1 MKKIILLISLF
12 SLVGSNLLFAAHR
25 QSDSKNPLINLI
37 STLEHNYFD
46 ITENLLNE
54 ELEANFELSR
64 LKILLNDFHQV
75 SEVILQ
81 SISAADQTRVLK
93 ENSSFNQIRQ
103 LTLLNLR
110 EIENK
115 LIQLEA
121 RSTSYNLIN
130 LLKSVELANTYCEE
144 IIRYRE
150 HINNPYF
157 AKASLI
163 KKVRKSKMLEERLG
177 ADGITNNQWQ
187 KIMTSGVGS
196 QAPDLIRQI
205 NRQNQDLLI
214 QFKKEEKAIVKTGT
228 LEEVVTNTNVVDG
241 LIYTYSD
248 FPPDKLSYIYSSDSF
263 LIQGLISWLV
273 YINSGTKVLLSELFH
288 SRLDE
293 QRLLKELNLKSA
305 TTNTIHRS
313 IKNENQDEIWLEL
326 NSSIL
331 KNKYFSEIKIDRVSI
346 EKENIIF
353 YSQENAILSL
363 NNRSGDLLEQIK
375 AQINNQRQPEYQ
387 MNSFNIQLSTY

>member
-1 MKKIILLISLF
+1 MKKIILLISLI

-214 QFKKEEKAIVKTGT
+214 QFKKEEKAIVKTGA

-363 NNRSGDLLEQIK
+363 NNRSGNLLEQIK
-375 AQINNQRQPEYQ
+375 AQINNQRQLEYQ
-387 MNSFNIQLSTY
+387 MNSFNIQLNTY

>member
-1 MKKIILLISLF
+1 MKKIILLISLI
-12 SLVGSNLLFAAHR
+12 SLVGSNLLFAAYR

-64 LKILLNDFHQV
+64 LKFLLNDFHQV
-75 SEVILQ
+75 TEVILQ
-81 SISAADQTRVLK
+81 SISTADQTRVLK

-103 LTLLNLR
+103 LTLLNLK
-110 EIENK
+110 EIESK

-121 RSTSYNLIN
+121 HSASYNLIN
-130 LLKSVELANTYCEE
+130 LLKLVELANTYCEE
-144 IIRYRE
+144 IVRYRE

-214 QFKKEEKAIVKTGT
+214 QFKKEEKAIVKTGA
-228 LEEVVTNTNVVDG
+228 LEEVVTNTHVVDG

-363 NNRSGDLLEQIK
+363 NNKSGDLLEQIK

-387 MNSFNIQLSTY
+387 MNLFNIQLSTY

>member
-1 MKKIILLISLF
+1 MKKIILLISLI

-331 KNKYFSEIKIDRVSI
+331 KNKFFSEIRIDRVSI

-363 NNRSGDLLEQIK
+363 NNRSGNLLEQIK
-375 AQINNQRQPEYQ
+375 AQINNQRQLEYQ
-387 MNSFNIQLSTY
+387 MNSFNIQLNTY

>member
-25 QSDSKNPLINLI
+25 QGDSKNPLINLI

-64 LKILLNDFHQV
+64 LKFLLNDFHQV
-75 SEVILQ
+75 TEVILQ
-81 SISAADQTRVLK
+81 SISTADQTRVLK

-103 LTLLNLR
+103 LTLLNLK
-110 EIENK
+110 EIESK

-121 RSTSYNLIN
+121 RSASYNLIN
-130 LLKSVELANTYCEE
+130 LLKLVELANTYCEE
-144 IIRYRE
+144 IVRYRE

-214 QFKKEEKAIVKTGT
+214 QFKKEEKAIVKTGA
-228 LEEVVTNTNVVDG
+228 LEEVVTNTHVVDG

-331 KNKYFSEIKIDRVSI
+331 KNKYFSEIRIDRVSI

-375 AQINNQRQPEYQ
+375 AQINNQRQLEYQ

>member
-1 MKKIILLISLF
+1 MKKIILLISLI

-81 SISAADQTRVLK
+81 SISAADQTSVLK

-363 NNRSGDLLEQIK
+363 NNRSGNLLEQIK
-375 AQINNQRQPEYQ
+375 AQINNQRQLEYQ
-387 MNSFNIQLSTY
+387 MNSFNIQLNTS

>member
-12 SLVGSNLLFAAHR
+12 SLVGSNLLFAAHS

-64 LKILLNDFHQV
+64 LKFLLNDFHQV
-75 SEVILQ
+75 TEVILQ
-81 SISAADQTRVLK
+81 SISTADQTRVLK

-103 LTLLNLR
+103 LTLLNLK
-110 EIENK
+110 EIESK

-121 RSTSYNLIN
+121 HSASYNLIN
-130 LLKSVELANTYCEE
+130 LLKLVELANTYCEE
-144 IIRYRE
+144 IVRYRE

-214 QFKKEEKAIVKTGT
+214 QFKKEEKAIVKTGA
-228 LEEVVTNTNVVDG
+228 LEEVVTNTHVVDG

-288 SRLDE
+288 FRLDE

-331 KNKYFSEIKIDRVSI
+331 KNKYFSEIRIDRVSI

-363 NNRSGDLLEQIK
+363 NNKSGDLLEQIK

-387 MNSFNIQLSTY
+387 MNLFNIQLSTY

>member
-1 MKKIILLISLF
+1 MKKIILLISLI
-12 SLVGSNLLFAAHR
+12 SLVGSNLLFAAYR
-25 QSDSKNPLINLI
+25 QSDSKNPLIKLI

-64 LKILLNDFHQV
+64 LKFLLNDFHQV
-75 SEVILQ
+75 TEVILQ

-103 LTLLNLR
+103 LTLLNLK
-110 EIENK
+110 EIESK

-121 RSTSYNLIN
+121 RSASYNLIN
-130 LLKSVELANTYCEE
+130 LLKLVEFANTYCEE
-144 IIRYRE
+144 IVRYRE

-214 QFKKEEKAIVKTGT
+214 QFKKEEKAIVKTGA
-228 LEEVVTNTNVVDG
+228 LEEVVTNTHVVDG

-331 KNKYFSEIKIDRVSI
+331 KNKYFSEIRIDRVSI

>member
-1 MKKIILLISLF
+1 MKKIILLISLI
-12 SLVGSNLLFAAHR
+12 SLVGSNLLFAAYR

-64 LKILLNDFHQV
+64 LKFLLNDFHQV
-75 SEVILQ
+75 TEVILQ
-81 SISAADQTRVLK
+81 SISTADQTRVLK

-214 QFKKEEKAIVKTGT
+214 QFKKEEKAIVKTGA
-228 LEEVVTNTNVVDG
+228 LEEVVTNTHVVDG

-288 SRLDE
+288 FRLDE

-331 KNKYFSEIKIDRVSI
+331 KNKYFSEIRIDRVSI

-387 MNSFNIQLSTY
+387 MNLFNIQLSTY

>member
-1 MKKIILLISLF
+1 MKKIILLISLI
-12 SLVGSNLLFAAHR
+12 SLVGSNLLFAAYR

-64 LKILLNDFHQV
+64 LKFLLNDFHQV
-75 SEVILQ
+75 TEVILQ
-81 SISAADQTRVLK
+81 SISTADQTRVLK

-103 LTLLNLR
+103 LTLLNLK
-110 EIENK
+110 ETESK

-121 RSTSYNLIN
+121 RSASYNLIN

-144 IIRYRE
+144 IVRYRE

-214 QFKKEEKAIVKTGT
+214 QFKKEEKAIVKTGA
-228 LEEVVTNTNVVDG
+228 LEEVVTNTHVVDG

-331 KNKYFSEIKIDRVSI
+331 KNKSFSEIRIDRVSI

-375 AQINNQRQPEYQ
+375 AKINNQRQPEYQ

>member
-1 MKKIILLISLF
+1 MKKIILLISLI
-12 SLVGSNLLFAAHR
+12 SLVGSNLLFAAYR
-25 QSDSKNPLINLI
+25 QSDSKNPLIKLI

-64 LKILLNDFHQV
+64 LKFLLNDFHQV
-75 SEVILQ
+75 TEVILQ
-81 SISAADQTRVLK
+81 SISTADQTRVLK

-103 LTLLNLR
+103 LTLLNLK
-110 EIENK
+110 EIESK

-121 RSTSYNLIN
+121 HSASYNLIN
-130 LLKSVELANTYCEE
+130 LLKLVELANTYCEE
-144 IIRYRE
+144 IVRYRE

-214 QFKKEEKAIVKTGT
+214 QFKKEEKAIVKTGA
-228 LEEVVTNTNVVDG
+228 LEEVVTNTHVVDG

-288 SRLDE
+288 FRLDE

-331 KNKYFSEIKIDRVSI
+331 KNKYFSEIRIDRVSI

-363 NNRSGDLLEQIK
+363 NNKSGDLLEQIK

-387 MNSFNIQLSTY
+387 MNLFNIQLSTY

>member
-12 SLVGSNLLFAAHR
+12 SLVDSNLLFAAHR

-363 NNRSGDLLEQIK
+363 NNRSGNLLEQIK
-375 AQINNQRQPEYQ
+375 AQINNQRQLEYQ

>member
-1 MKKIILLISLF
+1 MKKIILLISLI
-12 SLVGSNLLFAAHR
+12 SLVGSNLLFAAYR

-64 LKILLNDFHQV
+64 LKFLLNDFHQV
-75 SEVILQ
+75 TEVILQ
-81 SISAADQTRVLK
+81 SISTADQTRVLK

-103 LTLLNLR
+103 LTLLNLK
-110 EIENK
+110 EIESK

-121 RSTSYNLIN
+121 RSASYNLIN
-130 LLKSVELANTYCEE
+130 LLKLVELANTYCEE
-144 IIRYRE
+144 IVRYRE

-214 QFKKEEKAIVKTGT
+214 QFKKEEKAIVKTGA
-228 LEEVVTNTNVVDG
+228 LEEVVTNTHVVDG

-331 KNKYFSEIKIDRVSI
+331 KNKSFSEIKIDRVSI

-363 NNRSGDLLEQIK
+363 NNRSGNLLEQIK
-375 AQINNQRQPEYQ
+375 AKINNQRQPEYQ

>member
-1 MKKIILLISLF
+1 MKKIILLISLI
-12 SLVGSNLLFAAHR
+12 SLVGSNLLFAAYR

-64 LKILLNDFHQV
+64 LKFLLNDFHQV
-75 SEVILQ
+75 TEVILQ
-81 SISAADQTRVLK
+81 SISTADQTRVLK

-103 LTLLNLR
+103 LTLLNLK
-110 EIENK
+110 EIESK

-121 RSTSYNLIN
+121 RSASYNLIN
-130 LLKSVELANTYCEE
+130 LLKLVELANTYCEE
-144 IIRYRE
+144 IVRYRE

-331 KNKYFSEIKIDRVSI
+331 KNKSFSEIRIDRVSI

-375 AQINNQRQPEYQ
+375 AKINNQRQPEYQ
-387 MNSFNIQLSTY
+387 MNSFNIQLNTY

>member
-25 QSDSKNPLINLI
+25 QIDSKNPLINLI

-103 LTLLNLR
+103 LTLLNLK
-110 EIENK
+110 EIESK

-273 YINSGTKVLLSELFH
+273 YINSGTKVLLSELFN

-363 NNRSGDLLEQIK
+363 NNRSGNLLEQIK
-375 AQINNQRQPEYQ
+375 AQINNQRQLEYQ
-387 MNSFNIQLSTY
+387 MNSFNIQLNTY

>member
-1 MKKIILLISLF
+1 MKKIILLISLI
-12 SLVGSNLLFAAHR
+12 SLVGSNLLFAAYR

-64 LKILLNDFHQV
+64 LKFLLNDFHQV
-75 SEVILQ
+75 TEVILQ
-81 SISAADQTRVLK
+81 SISTADQTRVLK

-103 LTLLNLR
+103 LTLLNLK
-110 EIENK
+110 EIESK

-130 LLKSVELANTYCEE
+130 LLKLVELANTYCEE
-144 IIRYRE
+144 IVRYRE

-331 KNKYFSEIKIDRVSI
+331 KNKYFSEIRIDRVSI

-363 NNRSGDLLEQIK
+363 NNKSGDLLEQIK

-387 MNSFNIQLSTY
+387 MNLFNIQLSTY

>member
-1 MKKIILLISLF
+1 MKKIILLISLI

-363 NNRSGDLLEQIK
+363 NNRSGNLLEQIK
-375 AQINNQRQPEYQ
+375 AQINNQRQLEYQ

>member
-1 MKKIILLISLF
+1 MKKIILLISLI

-103 LTLLNLR
+103 LTLLNLK
-110 EIENK
+110 EIESK

-363 NNRSGDLLEQIK
+363 NNRSGNLLEQIK
-375 AQINNQRQPEYQ
+375 AQINNQRQLEYQ

>member
-1 MKKIILLISLF
+1 MKKIILLISLI
-12 SLVGSNLLFAAHR
+12 SLVGSNLLFAAYR

-64 LKILLNDFHQV
+64 LKFLLNDFHQV
-75 SEVILQ
+75 TEVILQ
-81 SISAADQTRVLK
+81 SISTADQTRVLK

-103 LTLLNLR
+103 LTLLNLK
-110 EIENK
+110 EIESK

-121 RSTSYNLIN
+121 RSASYNLIN
-130 LLKSVELANTYCEE
+130 LLKLVELANTYCEE
-144 IIRYRE
+144 IVRYRE

-214 QFKKEEKAIVKTGT
+214 QFKKEEKAIVKTGA

-331 KNKYFSEIKIDRVSI
+331 KNKSFSEIRIDRVSI

-375 AQINNQRQPEYQ
+375 AKINNQRQPEYQ

>member
-1 MKKIILLISLF
+1 MKKIILLISLI

-103 LTLLNLR
+103 LTLLNLK
-110 EIENK
+110 EIESK

-121 RSTSYNLIN
+121 RSASYNLIN
-130 LLKSVELANTYCEE
+130 LLKLVELANTYCEE
-144 IIRYRE
+144 IVRYRE

-214 QFKKEEKAIVKTGT
+214 QFKKEEKAIVKTGA
-228 LEEVVTNTNVVDG
+228 LEEVVTNTHVVDG

-375 AQINNQRQPEYQ
+375 AKINNQRQPEYQ
-387 MNSFNIQLSTY
+387 MNSFNIQLNTY

>member
-1 MKKIILLISLF
+1 MKKIILLISLI

-375 AQINNQRQPEYQ
+375 AKINNQRQLEYQ
-387 MNSFNIQLSTY
+387 MNSFNIQLNTY

>member
-1 MKKIILLISLF
+1 MKKIILLISLI
-12 SLVGSNLLFAAHR
+12 SLVGSNLLFAAYR

-64 LKILLNDFHQV
+64 LKFLLNDFHQV
-75 SEVILQ
+75 TEVILQ

-103 LTLLNLR
+103 LTLLNLK
-110 EIENK
+110 EIESK

-121 RSTSYNLIN
+121 RSASYNLIN
-130 LLKSVELANTYCEE
+130 LLKLVELANTYCEE
-144 IIRYRE
+144 IVRYRE

-214 QFKKEEKAIVKTGT
+214 QFKKEEKAIVKTGA
-228 LEEVVTNTNVVDG
+228 LEEVVTNTHVVDG

-331 KNKYFSEIKIDRVSI
+331 KNKYFSEIRIDRVSI

>member
-363 NNRSGDLLEQIK
+363 NNRSGNLLEQIK
-375 AQINNQRQPEYQ
+375 AQINNQRQLEYQ
-387 MNSFNIQLSTY
+387 MNSFNIQLNTY

>member
-1 MKKIILLISLF
+1 MKKIILLISLI
-12 SLVGSNLLFAAHR
+12 SLVGSNLLFAAYR

-103 LTLLNLR
+103 LTLLNLK
-110 EIENK
+110 EIESK

-121 RSTSYNLIN
+121 HSASYNLIN
-130 LLKSVELANTYCEE
+130 LLKLVELANTYCEE
-144 IIRYRE
+144 IVRYRE

-214 QFKKEEKAIVKTGT
+214 QFKKEEKAIVKTGA
-228 LEEVVTNTNVVDG
+228 LEEVVTNTHVVDG

-375 AQINNQRQPEYQ
+375 AKINNQRQPEYQ
-387 MNSFNIQLSTY
+387 MNSFNIQLNTY

>member
-1 MKKIILLISLF
+1 MKKIILLISLI
-12 SLVGSNLLFAAHR
+12 SLVGSNLLFAAYR

-64 LKILLNDFHQV
+64 LKFLLNDFHQV
-75 SEVILQ
+75 TEVILQ
-81 SISAADQTRVLK
+81 SISTADQTRVLK

-103 LTLLNLR
+103 LTLLNLK
-110 EIENK
+110 ETESK

-121 RSTSYNLIN
+121 SLTSYNLIN

-144 IIRYRE
+144 IVRYRE

-157 AKASLI
+157 AKVSLI

-214 QFKKEEKAIVKTGT
+214 QFKKEEKAIVKTGA
-228 LEEVVTNTNVVDG
+228 LEEVVTNTHVVDG

-331 KNKYFSEIKIDRVSI
+331 KNKFFSEIRIDRVSI

-353 YSQENAILSL
+353 YSQENTILSL
-363 NNRSGDLLEQIK
+363 KNRSGDLLEQIK

>member
-1 MKKIILLISLF
+1 MKKIILLISLI
-12 SLVGSNLLFAAHR
+12 SLVGSNLLFAAYR

-64 LKILLNDFHQV
+64 LKFLLNDFHQV
-75 SEVILQ
+75 TEVILQ
-81 SISAADQTRVLK
+81 SISTADQTRVLK

-103 LTLLNLR
+103 LTLLNLK
-110 EIENK
+110 EIESK

-121 RSTSYNLIN
+121 RSASYNLIN
-130 LLKSVELANTYCEE
+130 LLKLVELANTYCEE
-144 IIRYRE
+144 IVRYRE

-331 KNKYFSEIKIDRVSI
+331 KNKSFSEIRIDRVSI

-375 AQINNQRQPEYQ
+375 AKINNQRQPEYQ

>member
-1 MKKIILLISLF
+1 MKKIILLISLI
-12 SLVGSNLLFAAHR
+12 SLVGSNLLFAAYR
-25 QSDSKNPLINLI
+25 QSDSKNPLIKLI

-103 LTLLNLR
+103 LTLLNLK
-110 EIENK
+110 EIESK

-121 RSTSYNLIN
+121 HSASYNLIN
-130 LLKSVELANTYCEE
+130 LLKLVELANTYCEE
-144 IIRYRE
+144 IVRYRE

-214 QFKKEEKAIVKTGT
+214 QFKKEEKAIVKTGA
-228 LEEVVTNTNVVDG
+228 LEEVVTNTHVVDG

-363 NNRSGDLLEQIK
+363 NNKSGDLLEQIK

-387 MNSFNIQLSTY
+387 MNLFNIQLSTY

>member
-1 MKKIILLISLF
+1 MKKIILLISLI
-12 SLVGSNLLFAAHR
+12 SLVGSNLLFAAYR

-64 LKILLNDFHQV
+64 LKFLLNDFHQV
-75 SEVILQ
+75 TEVILQ
-81 SISAADQTRVLK
+81 SISTADQTRVLK

-214 QFKKEEKAIVKTGT
+214 QFKKEEKAIVKTGA
-228 LEEVVTNTNVVDG
+228 LEEVVTNTHVVDG

-375 AQINNQRQPEYQ
+375 AKINNQRQPEYQ

>member
-1 MKKIILLISLF
+1 MKKIILLISLI
-12 SLVGSNLLFAAHR
+12 SLVDSNLLFAAHR

-37 STLEHNYFD
+37 STLQHNYFD

-103 LTLLNLR
+103 LTLLNLK
-110 EIENK
+110 EIESK

-375 AQINNQRQPEYQ
+375 AQINNQRQLEYQ

>member
-1 MKKIILLISLF
+1 MKKIILLISLI
-12 SLVGSNLLFAAHR
+12 SLVGSNLLFAAYR

-64 LKILLNDFHQV
+64 LKFLLNDFHQV
-75 SEVILQ
+75 TEVILQ
-81 SISAADQTRVLK
+81 SISTADQTRVLK

-103 LTLLNLR
+103 LTLLNLK
-110 EIENK
+110 EIESK

-121 RSTSYNLIN
+121 RSASYNLIN
-130 LLKSVELANTYCEE
+130 LLKLVELANTYCEE
-144 IIRYRE
+144 IVRYRE

-214 QFKKEEKAIVKTGT
+214 QFKKEEKAIVKTGA
-228 LEEVVTNTNVVDG
+228 LEEVVTNTHVVDG

-331 KNKYFSEIKIDRVSI
+331 KNKSFSEIRIDRVSI

>member
-1 MKKIILLISLF
+1 MKKIILLISLI
-12 SLVGSNLLFAAHR
+12 SLVGSNLLFAAYR
-25 QSDSKNPLINLI
+25 QSDSKNPLIKLI

-64 LKILLNDFHQV
+64 LKFLLNDFHQV
-75 SEVILQ
+75 TEVILQ

-103 LTLLNLR
+103 LTLLNLK
-110 EIENK
+110 EIESK

-121 RSTSYNLIN
+121 RSASYNLIN
-130 LLKSVELANTYCEE
+130 LLKLVEFANTYCEE
-144 IIRYRE
+144 IVRYRE

-214 QFKKEEKAIVKTGT
+214 QFKKEEKAIVKTGA
-228 LEEVVTNTNVVDG
+228 LEEVVTNTHVVDG

-331 KNKYFSEIKIDRVSI
+331 KNKYFSEIRIDRVSI

-387 MNSFNIQLSTY
+387 MNLFNIQLSTY

>member
-1 MKKIILLISLF
+1 MKKIILLISLI
-12 SLVGSNLLFAAHR
+12 SLVGSNLLFAAYR
-25 QSDSKNPLINLI
+25 QSDSKNPLIKLI

-64 LKILLNDFHQV
+64 LKFLLNDFHQV
-75 SEVILQ
+75 TEVILQ
-81 SISAADQTRVLK
+81 SISTADQTRVLK

-103 LTLLNLR
+103 LTLLNLK
-110 EIENK
+110 EIESK

-214 QFKKEEKAIVKTGT
+214 QFKKEEKAIVKTGA
-228 LEEVVTNTNVVDG
+228 LEEVVTNTHVVDG

-375 AQINNQRQPEYQ
+375 AQINNQRQLEYQ

>member
-1 MKKIILLISLF
+1 MQYYEENNGKI
-12 SLVGSNLLFAAHR
+12 
-25 QSDSKNPLINLI
+25 
-37 STLEHNYFD
+37 
-46 ITENLLNE
+46 
-54 ELEANFELSR
+54 
-64 LKILLNDFHQV
+64 
-75 SEVILQ
+75 
-81 SISAADQTRVLK
+81 
-93 ENSSFNQIRQ
+93 
-103 LTLLNLR
+103 
-110 EIENK
+110 
-115 LIQLEA
+115 
-121 RSTSYNLIN
+121 
-130 LLKSVELANTYCEE
+130 
-144 IIRYRE
+144 
-150 HINNPYF
+150 
-157 AKASLI
+157 
-163 KKVRKSKMLEERLG
+163 
-177 ADGITNNQWQ
+177 
-187 KIMTSGVGS
+187 
-196 QAPDLIRQI
+196 
-205 NRQNQDLLI
+205 
-214 QFKKEEKAIVKTGT
+214 EKAIVKTGT
-228 LEEVVTNTNVVDG
+228 LEEVVTNTHVVDG

-331 KNKYFSEIKIDRVSI
+331 KNKSFSEIRIDRVSI

-375 AQINNQRQPEYQ
+375 AKINNQRQPEYQ

>member
-1 MKKIILLISLF
+1 MKKIILLISLI
-12 SLVGSNLLFAAHR
+12 SLVGSNLLFAAYR
-25 QSDSKNPLINLI
+25 QSDSKNPLIKLI

-64 LKILLNDFHQV
+64 LKFLLNDFHQV
-75 SEVILQ
+75 TEVILQ
-81 SISAADQTRVLK
+81 SISTADQTRVLK

-103 LTLLNLR
+103 LTLLNLK
-110 EIENK
+110 EIESK

-121 RSTSYNLIN
+121 HSASYNLIN
-130 LLKSVELANTYCEE
+130 LLKLVELANTYCEE
-144 IIRYRE
+144 IVRYRE

-214 QFKKEEKAIVKTGT
+214 QFKKEEKAIVKTGA
-228 LEEVVTNTNVVDG
+228 LEEVVTNTHVVDG

-288 SRLDE
+288 FRLDE

-331 KNKYFSEIKIDRVSI
+331 KNKYF
-346 EKENIIF
+346 
-353 YSQENAILSL
+353 LSAL
-363 NNRSGDLLEQIK
+363 KKLGNVFLI
-375 AQINNQRQPEYQ
+375 P
-387 MNSFNIQLSTY
+387 

>member
-1 MKKIILLISLF
+1 MKKIILLISLI

-214 QFKKEEKAIVKTGT
+214 QFKKEEKAIVKTGA

-363 NNRSGDLLEQIK
+363 NNRSGNLLEQIK
-375 AQINNQRQPEYQ
+375 AQINNQRQLEYQ

>member
-1 MKKIILLISLF
+1 MKKIILLISLI
-12 SLVGSNLLFAAHR
+12 SLVGSNLLFAAYR

-64 LKILLNDFHQV
+64 LKFLLNDFHQV
-75 SEVILQ
+75 TEVILQ
-81 SISAADQTRVLK
+81 SISTADQTRVLK

-103 LTLLNLR
+103 LTLLNLK
-110 EIENK
+110 EIESK

-121 RSTSYNLIN
+121 RSASYNLIN
-130 LLKSVELANTYCEE
+130 LLKLVELANTYCEE
-144 IIRYRE
+144 IVRYRE

-228 LEEVVTNTNVVDG
+228 LEEVVTNTHVVDG

-331 KNKYFSEIKIDRVSI
+331 KNKSFSEIRIDRVSI

-375 AQINNQRQPEYQ
+375 AKINNQRQPEYQ

>member
-1 MKKIILLISLF
+1 MKKIILLISLI
-12 SLVGSNLLFAAHR
+12 SLVGSNLLFAAYR
-25 QSDSKNPLINLI
+25 QSDSKNPLIKLI

-64 LKILLNDFHQV
+64 LKFLLNDFHQV
-75 SEVILQ
+75 TEVILQ
-81 SISAADQTRVLK
+81 SISTADQTRVLK

-103 LTLLNLR
+103 LTLLNLK
-110 EIENK
+110 EIESK

-121 RSTSYNLIN
+121 HSASYNLIN
-130 LLKSVELANTYCEE
+130 LLKLVELANTYCEE
-144 IIRYRE
+144 IVRYRE

-214 QFKKEEKAIVKTGT
+214 QFKKEEKAIVKTGA
-228 LEEVVTNTNVVDG
+228 LEEVVTNTHVVDG

-331 KNKYFSEIKIDRVSI
+331 KNKYFSEIRIDRVSI

-375 AQINNQRQPEYQ
+375 AQINNQRQLEYQ

>member
-1 MKKIILLISLF
+1 MKKIILLISLI
-12 SLVGSNLLFAAHR
+12 SLVDSNLLFAAHR

-37 STLEHNYFD
+37 STLQHNYFD
-46 ITENLLNE
+46 ITEDILNE
-54 ELEANFELSR
+54 ELEGDCELSR
-64 LKILLNDFHQV
+64 LKFLLNDFHQV
-75 SEVILQ
+75 TEVIIQ
-81 SISAADQTRVLK
+81 SISTADQTRVLK

-103 LTLLNLR
+103 ITLLNLK

-115 LIQLEA
+115 LNQTEA
-121 RSTSYNLIN
+121 LSPNYNLVN
-130 LLKSVELANTYCEE
+130 LLKSVELANNYCEE

-157 AKASLI
+157 AKASLK
-163 KKVRKSKMLEERLG
+163 KKVRKSKMLEESLG

-273 YINSGTKVLLSELFH
+273 YINSGTKVLLSELFN

-293 QRLLKELNLKSA
+293 QRLLSELNLKSA
-305 TTNTIHRS
+305 ATNTIHRS
-313 IKNENQDEIWLEL
+313 IKNKNQDEIWLEL
-326 NSSIL
+326 NSSNL
-331 KNKYFSEIKIDRVSI
+331 KNNHYSEIRIDRVSI
-346 EKENIIF
+346 ETERIIF
-353 YSQENAILSL
+353 YSQEKNILSL
-363 NNRSGDLLEQIK
+363 KKRSGDLLEQIK

-387 MNSFNIQLSTY
+387 INTFNFQLSAY

>member
-1 MKKIILLISLF
+1 MKKIILLISLI

-103 LTLLNLR
+103 LTLLNLK
-110 EIENK
+110 EIESK

-121 RSTSYNLIN
+121 HSASYNLIN
-130 LLKSVELANTYCEE
+130 LLKLVELANTYCEE
-144 IIRYRE
+144 IVRYRE

-375 AQINNQRQPEYQ
+375 AQINNQRQLEYQ

>member
-1 MKKIILLISLF
+1 MKKIILLISLI

-103 LTLLNLR
+103 LTLLNLK
-110 EIENK
+110 EIESK

-121 RSTSYNLIN
+121 RSASYNLIN
-130 LLKSVELANTYCEE
+130 LLKLVELANTYCEE
-144 IIRYRE
+144 IVRYRE

-363 NNRSGDLLEQIK
+363 NNRSGNLLEQIK
-375 AQINNQRQPEYQ
+375 AQINNQRQLEYQ
-387 MNSFNIQLSTY
+387 MNSFNIQLNTY